1 MKHKLWFNMV
11 RRKGRWIKMGWKL
24 YTWNQT
30 CPKTWPATWSWITGH
45 HCAEASQSCKLIVGE
60 MDLARHPLSAQV
72 QNRGFDCN
80 FCTHQELGGLKCQPP
95 LSHLYK
101 QPKGARRRGM
111 TPSHWYEFSH
121 ICHRDGFTPTLI
133 TIGVIVLLLMHAPL
147 LRKCRCI
154 CFGATWAACL
164 TLVDGA

>member
-95 LSHLYK
+95 PFPIYISSPRVLEEGGWL
-101 QPKGARRRGM
+101 PLIGM
-111 TPSHWYEFSH
+111 SF
-121 ICHRDGFTPTLI
+121 PTY
-133 TIGVIVLLLMHAPL
+133 VIVMVSPQHWSPSESSCCCWCTHHYCESVDA
-147 LRKCRCI
+147 
-154 CFGATWAACL
+154 FA
-164 TLVDGA
+164 LVQLGQLASR